1 MKRVELKKQ
10 ACLLRGEGKT
20 YSEIKGILN
29 VNLPKSTLSYWCKG
43 VVLRQDYYDKVRFF
57 NQVNLAKFRELALQ
71 VNRTKQ
77 QILLE
82 NIYKHNKYLLNKI
95 DEDVEKIIL
104 AILYLGEGTK
114 WKSSRYL
121 GLGNSNSEVI
131 KLYLK
136 LLRNCYKINENKL
149 KCRISYRADQDIKE
163 LQNFWSNIT
172 KIPLNNFYK
181 TKFDPRTI
189 GKITKNKEY
198 KGVCVVYYCDTKI
211 QLELEIIA
219 DLIMKGA
226 RSIEVT
232 RIHGMD

>member
-1 MKRVELKKQ
+1 MNKENLKINAIK
-10 ACLLRGEGKT
+10 LRKLGKT
-20 YSEIKGILN
+20 YLEIQQITKYKI
-29 VNLPKSTLSYWCKG
+29 PKSTLSYWCKG
-43 VVLRQDYYDKVRFF
+43 VVLPQDYYDKVRFF
-57 NQVNLAKFRELALQ
+57 NQINLAKFRELALQ

-77 QILLE
+77 QKLLE
-82 NIYKHNKYLLNKI
+82 TIYKQNKYLLNKI
-95 DEDVEKIIL
+95 DEDVQKIIL

-121 GLGNSNSEVI
+121 GLGNSNPEVI

-136 LLRNCYKINENKL
+136 LLRDCYKIDENKL
-149 KCRISYRADQDIKE
+149 KCRISYRADQDINV
-163 LQNFWSNIT
+163 LQNFWSVIT

-189 GKITKNKEY
+189 GKITKNIGY

-219 DLIMKGA
+219 DLIMQGP
-226 RSIEVT
+226 VV
-232 RIHGMD
+232 